1 MFALPGIVALVVF
14 IYVRPQEF
22 VAVLAALPLLY
33 AALGLA
39 AFGGLVDMRLR
50 LARLLEAPQLR
61 WVIVFWMWCALTL
74 ALKAS
79 AEMKNILQLSVALSL
94 FLVIAHVVQ
103 TFKSFQVLCAAMLA
117 LGLFVAGVCVHQGT
131 SDFGCIR
138 YVEESEKAAGTFDGR
153 PCEQEDDC
161 ARGDAE
167 PGANYLCERIGIFG
181 TSSIAHGRVR
191 YRGVLQ
197 DPNEVALA
205 VSIAV
210 PLAFAFRE
218 RRPSLLRTLLLIV
231 TLVLV
236 AVCAVMTQSRG
247 GQVVFCAVLG
257 VYFVRKYGVKGM
269 AVGAVLALPL
279 VLLGGRSDSDAE
291 SSSMERLECWYE
303 ALEMF
308 RANPVFGVGHSQFT
322 EHHHLTAHSS
332 FLLPLSELGLPGVLL
347 FTAIMYLSVKVPWA
361 ALRRYE
367 NDPAARV
374 AKTWSMALLASIV
387 GLVVGAFFL
396 SFTYHFVLWIHV
408 AMVGAFYICVR
419 NHDQSFEVSL
429 ELRDLVA
436 VLAIDFALL
445 GAIFMYT
452 RLKL

>member
-33 AALGLA
+33 GALGLA
-39 AFGGLVDMRLR
+39 AFGGVVDMRLR
-50 LARLLEAPQLR
+50 LSRLLEAPQLR
-61 WVIVFWMWCALTL
+61 LALFFWGWCALTL
-74 ALKAS
+74 ALKAP
-79 AEMKNILQLSVALSL
+79 ADMRKLLQFTIAISL
-94 FLVIAHVVQ
+94 FLVIAHTVQ
-103 TFKSFQVLCAAMLA
+103 TFKNYQVLCAAMLA

-131 SDFGCIR
+131 SDYGCIR

-153 PCEQEDDC
+153 PCVEEDDC

-167 PGANYLCERIGIFG
+167 PGANYLCERIGLFG

-218 RRPSLLRTLLLIV
+218 RRPSLLRTILLFL
-231 TLVLV
+231 TLVIV

-247 GQVVFCAVLG
+247 GQLVFCAVLG
-257 VYFVRKYGVKGM
+257 VYFVRKYGFKGM
-269 AVGAVLALPL
+269 ALGAVLALPL

-291 SSSMERLECWYE
+291 SSSLERLECWYE

-308 RANPVFGVGHSQFT
+308 RANPIFGVGHDQFT
-322 EHHHLTAHSS
+322 EHHHLTAHNS
-332 FLLPLSELGLPGVLL
+332 FLLALAELGLPGVFA
-347 FTAIMYLSVKVPWA
+347 FTAIMYLSVKVPLV
-361 ALRRYE
+361 ALRHYDA
-367 NDPAARV
+367 DPAARV
-374 AKTWSMALLASIV
+374 AKTWSMALLASVV
-387 GLVVGAFFL
+387 GLIVGAFFL

-408 AMVGAFYICVR
+408 AMVGAFYVCVR
-419 NHDQSFEVSL
+419 NHDPRFEVSL
-429 ELRDLVA
+429 NVRDLAAVA
-436 VLAIDFALL
+436 TIDLALL
-445 GAIFMYT
+445 SAIFMYT